1 MTAQDKAYEDYKA
14 GMKYRE
20 IADKYGVS
28 LSTVKSWSARYWRRK
43 NSGAPGSKKVAKGC
57 KKVATNSEKVAAKK
71 REGGQPG
78 NHNALTHGLFAKY
91 LPKETLEIVNKVDA
105 SSPLDILWANIKIKF
120 AAILR
125 AQKIML
131 VSDNEDHTVIEEKV
145 VLAVDKEAKFL
156 VAQARAMSVL
166 LKMIQE
172 YEALAKSDLATEEQK
187 ARIGKLKAE
196 VQQLNASGQTEG
208 KPDVEG
214 YITALRGEVTE
225 IWNDEAE

>member
-1 MTAQDKAYEDYKA
+1 MTAQDKAYEDYNA

-28 LSTVKSWSARYWRRK
+28 LSTVKSWSARYWRKSR
-43 NSGAPGSKKVAKGC
+43 GAPEPKKVAKGC
-57 KKVATNSEKVAAKK
+57 KKIATDSEKVATKK
-71 REGGQPG
+71 RGGGQPG

-91 LPKETLEIVNKVDA
+91 LPEETLEIVTEVEA

-145 VLAVDKEAKFL
+145 ALAVDKEAKFL